1 MLIPFSQAILGA
13 ILGHGHPIYLRKF
26 QSFQFPLSGMTYAAP
41 DCPFAQSGCSRLCVA
56 MKPWPFQVLS
66 WWRTWSL
73 QRGSCRP
80 EAFQQ
85 FGEGPG
91 TVGNG
96 EHANLHKLNFL
107 KPRDILKPLEAT
119 WNRVPWATS
128 QKPWPSPSNAGMICA
143 ECPTGAVCR
152 VEVNSNYQAP
162 ASYIKVIF
170 SGPYGAK
177 MELNRFDMVWLC
189 CVCCLQ
195 SRAPGM
201 TWTGS
206 ECTACDPSTSF
217 LWWSLVQQS
226 GTATSPCWLRKTVP
240 FLSLLVKWLTARSLF
255 WLWTFVERM

>member
-1 MLIPFSQAILGA
+1 MLVPFSQAILGA

-56 MKPWPFQVLS
+56 MTPWPFQVLS

-73 QRGSCRP
+73 QRGSCRL

-119 WNRVPWATS
+119 WNRVPWAS
-128 QKPWPSPSNAGMICA
+128 QKPWPLPQMQEWSAQNVLQERFVGWRRTLII
-143 ECPTGAVCR
+143 R
-152 VEVNSNYQAP
+152 QAP
-162 ASYIKVIF
+162 ASSYIKVTF
-170 SGPYGAK
+170 SGPYVLNGAK
-177 MELNRFDMVWLC
+177 PVWLC